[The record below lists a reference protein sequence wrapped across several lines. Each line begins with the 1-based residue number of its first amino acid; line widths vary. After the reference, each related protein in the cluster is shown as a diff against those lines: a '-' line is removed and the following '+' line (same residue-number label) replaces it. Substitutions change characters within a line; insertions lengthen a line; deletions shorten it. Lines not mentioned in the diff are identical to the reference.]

1 MKVVSAPSEHSVLS
15 RPALRSSI
23 GPRSPAD
30 WFTTRAS
37 RGGSSVSTQP
47 SDETAA
53 AGEVAGAAVVAG
65 VAVVSAAEVV
75 SGALSS
81 SSEPQDAA
89 IRETAAKSE
98 TARARYREEG
108 FADLSAI
115 AELPSEILVKDYI
128 AVYAGLV
135 FGDGALEEVREAL
148 DILQSHEVEG
158 VACAVDRVYA

>member
-47 SDETAA
+47 SDE
-53 AGEVAGAAVVAG
+53 
-65 VAVVSAAEVV
+65 VAVVGAAAVLGAEVV

-115 AELPSEILVKDYI
+115 AELPSEILVKGYI

-148 DILQSHEVEG
+148 HILQSHEVEG
-158 VACAVDRVYA
+158 VAGSVDRVYA